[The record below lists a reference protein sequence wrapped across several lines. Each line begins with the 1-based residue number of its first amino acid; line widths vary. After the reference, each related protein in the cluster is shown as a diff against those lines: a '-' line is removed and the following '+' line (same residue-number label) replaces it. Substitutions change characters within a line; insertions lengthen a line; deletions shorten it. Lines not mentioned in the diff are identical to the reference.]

1 MEKRTRGGW
10 RNAHYSGRTHRQ
22 THRGSYRGG
31 AHLKMGKEKAGMNE
45 FGGKKWALTAL
56 FA

>member
-1 MEKRTRGGW
+1 MEKHTKLANEGW
-10 RNAHYSGRTHRQ
+10 AGRDFCSHKS
-22 THRGSYRGG
+22 SYRGG
-31 AHLKMGKEKAGMNE
+31 AHLKMGKEKVGMNE